1 MILNKEETL
10 NLLEM
15 LSSED
20 KDNSFIALKSI
31 NELNI
36 TDSLGYI
43 ILLFKFSKASTND
56 WKNECPLLWNMF
68 INQHIVDEETM
79 QMPTASKILRTMIA
93 QDVKLEVIAMFLEL
107 HNKSLVDTLNAWGYN
122 TDLLDVK
129 IKLL

>member
-1 MILNKEETL
+1 
-10 NLLEM
+10 
-15 LSSED
+15 
-20 KDNSFIALKSI
+20 
-31 NELNI
+31 
-36 TDSLGYI
+36 
-43 ILLFKFSKASTND
+43 
-56 WKNECPLLWNMF
+56 MF